1 MIEQEKVHS
10 NGKTEKFLDSIVIY
24 DPTGHK
30 VCEVPFK
37 DLKSLHYNKRDR
49 QIVVRTEQATMK
61 YRTTG

>member
-1 MIEQEKVHS
+1 MNEVERTNKD
-10 NGKTEKFLDSIVIY
+10 GKSERFLDSIVIY

-37 DLKSLHYNKRDR
+37 DLKSLHYNKRGR

-61 YRTTG
+61 YSTTG